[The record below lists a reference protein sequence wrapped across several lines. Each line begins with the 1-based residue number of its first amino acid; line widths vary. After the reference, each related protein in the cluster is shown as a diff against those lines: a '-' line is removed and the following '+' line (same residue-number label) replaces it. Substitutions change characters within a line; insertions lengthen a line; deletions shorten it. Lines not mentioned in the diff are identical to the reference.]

1 MDIVG
6 YVFLGIALISLI
18 VGLAKGFMQ
27 TLLGF
32 VAAVGSIAV
41 AAIFTPTLV
50 EAPFVSQLIEDAP
63 INLGGQEVYFLRT
76 LIVFLVL
83 FLAALIFVLAIKG
96 IFKSLLKRTKVI
108 KFLDR
113 LLGAALNLCLV
124 WAIFGILFGIA
135 NIGTGWIQELEA
147 QLSSG
152 QLDIQLGLADVFGD
166 LFNNITS
173 SEILQG
179 VYSAFNPIG
188 DMIASLIV

>member
-18 VGLAKGFMQ
+18 VGFAKGFMQ

-50 EAPFVSQLIEDAP
+50 ENPFVSQLIEDAP
-63 INLGGQEVYFLRT
+63 INLGGQDVYFLRT

-83 FLAALIFVLAIKG
+83 FLATLIFVLAIKG

-124 WAIFGILFGIA
+124 C
-135 NIGTGWIQELEA
+135 
-147 QLSSG
+147 
-152 QLDIQLGLADVFGD
+152 LALPTLVPVG
-166 LFNNITS
+166 
-173 SEILQG
+173 
-179 VYSAFNPIG
+179 
-188 DMIASLIV
+188 